1 MYIKLGFIFTQWKF
15 CDFTQ
20 PLFLFKLLL
29 YYIFH
34 NRIYILHKIKS
45 NSTAFSLGDSLAL
58 PSPAQN
64 MKRLNT

>member
-1 MYIKLGFIFTQWKF
+1 MYIKLGFVFTQWKF
-15 CDFTQ
+15 RDFAQ

-34 NRIYILHKIKS
+34 NRIYNPHKIKS
-45 NSTAFSLGDSLAL
+45 NPSAFSLGSALAL
-58 PSPAQN
+58 PSPALN